1 MPANPRPP
9 FGQAIRRVGIREPW
23 LRDLYHRMVTIRWRS
38 FAAISVIG
46 YLLVNAIFAGLFML
60 QPNSIS
66 GARPGSAWDAFF
78 FSVQTI
84 ATIGYGVMAPATFYA
99 NLLVL
104 VETVVGLFLL
114 ALGTGVLFARA
125 SRPTARVLF
134 SSVVTIAPWNGVPTL
149 SIRMGNERRSQI
161 LEADVAVHLLRF
173 ERSPEGV
180 VMRRF
185 HTLPLERSHTPLF
198 NLSYTALHRI
208 LPGSPLDGATA
219 ESLEAEGVDLLVTV
233 TGTEEATGQVVH
245 ARQSYPAAAILFE
258 RRYRDIFVQDARG
271 ERLLDYRFFDQT
283 EAT

>member
-1 MPANPRPP
+1 
-9 FGQAIRRVGIREPW
+9 
-23 LRDLYHRMVTIRWRS
+23 
-38 FAAISVIG
+38 
-46 YLLVNAIFAGLFML
+46 
-60 QPNSIS
+60 
-66 GARPGSAWDAFF
+66 
-78 FSVQTI
+78 
-84 ATIGYGVMAPATFYA
+84 
-99 NLLVL
+99 
-104 VETVVGLFLL
+104 
-114 ALGTGVLFARA
+114 
-125 SRPTARVLF
+125 
-134 SSVVTIAPWNGVPTL
+134 
-149 SIRMGNERRSQI
+149 
-161 LEADVAVHLLRF
+161 
-173 ERSPEGV
+173 
-180 VMRRF
+180 MRRF